1 MNRPRPSIL
10 EQFDPLI
17 SEEKEPATPTALD
30 SDHEDGS
37 DFSDKENAVPAAGEI
52 SMCTFFTKG
61 CKTAYPTPI
70 KLTKRLIDVGDVTI
84 NGEDNEPECNSE
96 DDDADD
102 ENTGVFSLPMTPK
115 PRSMVKSPISTPRTP
130 LADITIEDVSPLPR
144 QKKTFHSRYSP
155 QIVHK
160 SLESPP
166 PPLPHSSLSFVINA
180 VNSTGAAF
188 GKSQASTTK
197 PGLLVPNN
205 HPGSSTPEIQVY
217 SPEEDLG
224 KSESLLNRVP
234 APFTMSEIDGDDADT
249 PSDTSLLALPIP
261 RASPVNTSSG
271 DPIRQSL
278 DLHASFQLQFQ
289 SPESSFDLLNDKI
302 SFLEGHSKVLSSF
315 SLDEDSDHQEDNSE
329 PWAGLPQEG
338 EEEEED
344 ASITPTNMTPEK
356 LPTSDNTP
364 PAIALNDEP
373 STPVSPTPSY
383 TGAPSADVSV
393 PSTSPKA
400 PEAPCPV
407 AEEAEAP
414 TILAPLA
421 AERGTLLATPGY
433 RNSVPYIPPV
443 PALRIVKRTKR
454 YDTRLS
460 KPSLSAACPPLC
472 ASPVPPEASEA
483 PQRPQVRD
491 RTTSPPTTT
500 TTGVRR
506 NSQSP
511 VSDGNDGKSTGGPV
525 RPAPTRAS
533 QPIQP
538 AKPGAP
544 MPMRV
549 APPPASSSRQHP
561 LAQRSSSNASKS
573 ATTIASSGNGTGAG
587 LGPRRVLVS
596 ESQPE
601 QVHVNVVA
609 TKPAPGVLKRPE
621 PAPGRAA
628 NSGTVVPARSVS
640 VSASGVPR
648 PVAAGLRLPAPTSG
662 IARFRGTAPSAVPVR
677 GVPAPRRFT

>member
-1 MNRPRPSIL
+1 MNRPRLSIL
-10 EQFDPLI
+10 KQFDPLI

-37 DFSDKENAVPAAGEI
+37 DFSDKENAIPAAGEI

-84 NGEDNEPECNSE
+84 NGEDNGPDCDSE
-96 DDDADD
+96 EGDADD
-102 ENTGVFSLPMTPK
+102 ENGGEFYLPMTPK
-115 PRSMVKSPISTPRTP
+115 PRSMIKSPISTPRTP
-130 LADITIEDVSPLPR
+130 LADITTEDVSPLPR
-144 QKKTFHSRYSP
+144 QKKSFQSHYSP

-166 PPLPHSSLSFVINA
+166 LLPHSSLSFVINA

-205 HPGSSTPEIQVY
+205 HPSPSTPEIQVY

-234 APFTMSEIDGDDADT
+234 APFTMSEIDGDDDT
-249 PSDTSLLALPIP
+249 SGDNSLLALPIP

-271 DPIRQSL
+271 DPIRQSF

-315 SLDEDSDHQEDNSE
+315 SLDEDGDHQEENSE
-329 PWAGLPQEG
+329 PWVGLPQED
-338 EEEEED
+338 EEEED

-356 LPTSDNTP
+356 LPTSDNTS
-364 PAIALNDEP
+364 PAIVLNDEP
-373 STPVSPTPSY
+373 RTPVTPTPSY
-383 TGAPSADVSV
+383 TSAPSAEASV
-393 PSTSPKA
+393 PSTSSDA
-400 PEAPCPV
+400 PEVPSPV
-407 AEEAEAP
+407 AVEVEVP

-421 AERGTLLATPGY
+421 AERGTLLSTPGY
-433 RNSVPYIPPV
+433 RNSVPYVPPV

-454 YDTRLS
+454 YDTHLS
-460 KPSLSAACPPLC
+460 KPSLSAAHPPLC
-472 ASPVPPEASEA
+472 ASPVPPEVSEA

-491 RTTSPPTTT
+491 RTTSPPTTVPA
-500 TTGVRR
+500 GARR
-506 NSQSP
+506 NSLSP

-561 LAQRSSSNASKS
+561 LAQRSGSSASKS
-573 ATTIASSGNGTGAG
+573 STTVAGSGNGAGAG
-587 LGPRRVLVS
+587 LGPRRVLVP
-596 ESQPE
+596 EPQPE
-601 QVHVNVVA
+601 QVHVNVVGA
-609 TKPAPGVLKRPE
+609 KPAPGVLKRPE

-628 NSGTVVPARSVS
+628 ASGTVVSTRSVS

-648 PVAAGLRLPAPTSG
+648 PVAVGSRLPAPTSG
-662 IARFRGTAPSAVPVR
+662 IARFRGTAPSAVPIR
-677 GVPAPRRFT
+677 GIPAPRRFT